1 LEETRR
7 IVTVW
12 LTSRPSSDPILTEWE
27 WNEMD
32 FRLTEEQKMLRDM
45 VREFALEVVA
55 PTAAERD
62 EEERFDREIF
72 DKMAELG
79 LTGIPW
85 PEEYGGAGADYLS
98 YVLAVEELSR
108 VDASIGVTLSA
119 HVSLASWPIY
129 KFGTEE
135 QKQTYL
141 RALAEGKKIGAYCLT
156 EPGSGSDA
164 AGMRTTAV
172 KEGDE
177 YILNGSK
184 IFITNGGPAEI
195 YIVFALT
202 DPSLKHK
209 GISAFIVEKDFPGF
223 SVGKKEKKLGIR
235 SSTTTEVIMENCRVP
250 AKNLLGKEGEGFKIA
265 MMTLDGGRNGIAAQ
279 ALGIAQGAFDHALAY
294 AKERHQFGKP
304 IASLQAIQFKLADMA
319 TKIEAARLLTYQAAW
334 LEDQGLPYGKA
345 SAISKLFAGD
355 IAMEVTTEAVQVFGG
370 YGYTREYPVERFMR
384 DAKITQIYEGTN
396 EIQRVV
402 ISNYLLKE

>member
-1 LEETRR
+1 MNFQLAEEH
-7 IVTVW
+7 
-12 LTSRPSSDPILTEWE
+12 E
-27 WNEMD
+27 
-32 FRLTEEQKMLRDM
+32 MLRKM
-45 VREFALEVVA
+45 VRDFAESQVA

-62 EEERFDREIF
+62 EEERFDRSIF
-72 DKMAELG
+72 EQMAELG

-98 YVLAVEELSR
+98 YVIAVEELSR

-119 HVSLASWPIY
+119 HVSLASWPLY

-135 QKQTYL
+135 QKQTFL
-141 RALAEGKKIGAYCLT
+141 RPLAEGKKLGAYCLT
-156 EPGSGSDA
+156 EPGSGSDS

-172 KEGDE
+172 RDGDH

-184 IFITNGGPAEI
+184 IFITNAGEAEI
-195 YIVFALT
+195 YIVFAVT
-202 DPSLKHK
+202 NPERKHK
-209 GISAFIVEKDFPGF
+209 GITAFIVEKGMPGF
-223 SVGKKEKKLGIR
+223 TMGKKEKKLGIR
-235 SSTTTEVIMENCRVP
+235 SSLTLAVHFDNVRVP
-250 AKNLLGKEGEGFKIA
+250 VQNVLGEEGQGFKIA

-279 ALGIAQGAFDHALAY
+279 ALGIAQGAFEQALGY
-294 AKERHQFGKP
+294 AKERNQFGKP

-345 SAISKLFAGD
+345 SAMSKLYAGD
-355 IAMEVTTEAVQVFGG
+355 TAMEVTTEAVQVFGG